1 LLVDALGTDF
11 DTALTRGALVALAVA
26 ASWSLVVVLA
36 IALEARTGGRI
47 RVAARTGC
55 PPALRA
61 WLLGLFIALFAGI
74 APAQASDSGS
84 PSGPHAGPHPDHRT
98 AADSAEPIATAL
110 EGLPLP
116 DRATAGPSSR
126 PGRRAPTEI
135 ARVVVRPGD
144 SLWRIARDQLSD
156 SATDAEVSRAVDALY
171 AANRQRIGPDPDRIR
186 PGQHLDFPDPTTLPE
201 ER

>member
-11 DTALTRGALVALAVA
+11 DTALTRGALVSLAVA
-26 ASWSLVVVLA
+26 ASWSLFVVLA
-36 IALEARTGGRI
+36 IALEARTGGRV
-47 RVAARTGC
+47 RVAAHTGC

-61 WLLGLFIALFAGI
+61 WLLGAFVALFAGI
-74 APAQASDSGS
+74 APAQASDSGP
-84 PSGPHAGPHPDHRT
+84 PSGPHAGPHTDRHT
-98 AADSAEPIATAL
+98 IAGSAEPIATAL

-116 DRATAGPSSR
+116 DRPTSR
-126 PGRRAPTEI
+126 PGRRAPTVI

-144 SLWRIARDQLSD
+144 SLWRIARDRLPVT
-156 SATDAEVSRAVDALY
+156 ATDVDVSRAVDSLY
-171 AANRQRIGPDPDRIR
+171 AANRQQIGPDPDRIR

>member
-1 LLVDALGTDF
+1 MDALGTDF

-36 IALEARTGGRI
+36 IALEARTGGRV

-61 WLLGLFIALFAGI
+61 WLLGVFVALFAGI

-84 PSGPHAGPHPDHRT
+84 PTGPDAGPHPDRRT
-98 AADSAEPIATAL
+98 VAGTAEPIAAAL

-116 DRATAGPSSR
+116 DRPTARPIR
-126 PGRRAPTEI
+126 PGRRTPTPVSQ
-135 ARVVVRPGD
+135 VVVRPGD
-144 SLWRIARDQLSD
+144 SLWRIARERLPGT
-156 SATDAEVSRAVDALY
+156 ATDAAVSRVVDSLY
-171 AANRQRIGPDPDRIR
+171 AANRPQIGPDPDRIR

-201 ER
+201 EP